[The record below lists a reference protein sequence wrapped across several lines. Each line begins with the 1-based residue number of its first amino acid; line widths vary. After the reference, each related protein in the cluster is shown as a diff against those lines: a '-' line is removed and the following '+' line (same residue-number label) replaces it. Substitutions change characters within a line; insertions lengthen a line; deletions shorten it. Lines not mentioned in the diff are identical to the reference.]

1 MNEKKNGLLQWMK
14 SRKGQKILVITT
26 FMIVPLVLLLVF
38 TYIPF
43 GKMVQ
48 FSFYK
53 MKYIGDRTF
62 VGWDNYIELF
72 KRKEIFGSLLV
83 SVYYMGG
90 AVVQL
95 ALALFFATL
104 MVFKVKGG
112 TIFKG
117 AMFFPILDLWNCS
130 WIHFQIF
137 LCKRICAGLYFTDVW
152 HGSGKYSVLAAGSEH
167 Q

>member
-14 SRKGQKILVITT
+14 SPKGQKILVITT

-95 ALALFFATL
+95 ALALFF
-104 MVFKVKGG
+104 
-112 TIFKG
+112 
-117 AMFFPILDLWNCS
+117 PILDLWNCS